1 MSCRSK
7 QQYHVKLNIK
17 LSHIRAKNQINSI
30 IFDFTFYRWSESVL
44 KYQAFVLQVYYL
56 CLIALSRF
64 HMPVCHLL
72 FTLIFSY
79 VTPLFTQL
87 NKIIITVKSKTIQS
101 LLSCKAITFQA
112 IPIKVKYFF
121 KFSLKFYPFRRWDPL
136 CGSWY
141 RPSFKQKY
149 LKNDESEHCHHERL
163 FSFSKSIW

>member
-56 CLIALSRF
+56 FLIALSRF

-79 VTPLFTQL
+79 LTPLFKLL
-87 NKIIITVKSKTIQS
+87 NKIIITIKLKAIQNLLSLYDNYFSSNSNKNQTFVWLFIEVLALSLAETHCEVHHTDLASNSNISKTVRVNI
-101 LLSCKAITFQA
+101 AIIKKTF
-112 IPIKVKYFF
+112 
-121 KFSLKFYPFRRWDPL
+121 L
-136 CGSWY
+136 
-141 RPSFKQKY
+141 
-149 LKNDESEHCHHERL
+149 
-163 FSFSKSIW
+163 KSIW

>member
-1 MSCRSK
+1 MSCRSE

-17 LSHIRAKNQINSI
+17 LSHIRAKNEINSI

-79 VTPLFTQL
+79 FTRLFKLL
-87 NKIIITVKSKTIQS
+87 NKIITIKLKAIQNLLSLYGNYVSSNSNKNQTFFWLFIEVLALSLAETHCEVYDTDLASNSSTSKTVRVNI
-101 LLSCKAITFQA
+101 AIIKKTF
-112 IPIKVKYFF
+112 
-121 KFSLKFYPFRRWDPL
+121 L
-136 CGSWY
+136 
-141 RPSFKQKY
+141 
-149 LKNDESEHCHHERL
+149 
-163 FSFSKSIW
+163 KSIW